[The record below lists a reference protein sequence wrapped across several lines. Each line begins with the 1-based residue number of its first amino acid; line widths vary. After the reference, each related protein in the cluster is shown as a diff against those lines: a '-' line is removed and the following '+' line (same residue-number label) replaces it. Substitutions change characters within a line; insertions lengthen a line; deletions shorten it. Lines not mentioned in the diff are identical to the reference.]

1 MSKNGVLVEKLKTIL
16 ALEKQVATLISQQ
29 VATLL
34 QHVLEPPALKVKDLL
49 PQFSPLLQMVATC
62 LHQVP
67 HGQLD
72 LILNVLLQLE
82 NQV

>member
-1 MSKNGVLVEKLKTIL
+1 MSKNGVLVEKPKTIL

-49 PQFSPLLQMVATC
+49 PQFSTLLQMVAMC
-62 LHQVP
+62 LQVP